1 MRGLHCQKNA
11 RCSRVSYKSEKNHI
25 LLFLKKKIYFYFVCM
40 GVLPC
45 MYVCAPRA
53 LPMEEQKRASDPL
66 ELKLQAVVSHHVGAW
81 NGTQALSS
89 GRAASAL

>member
-1 MRGLHCQKNA
+1 MSVHRL
-11 RCSRVSYKSEKNHI
+11 
-25 LLFLKKKIYFYFVCM
+25 
-40 GVLPC
+40 
-45 MYVCAPRA
+45 RA

>member
-1 MRGLHCQKNA
+1 MK
-11 RCSRVSYKSEKNHI
+11 KNHI
-25 LLFLKKKIYFYFVCM
+25 LLFLKKKFTFILCVWVFCLACM
-40 GVLPC
+40 SVHRL
-45 MYVCAPRA
+45 RA